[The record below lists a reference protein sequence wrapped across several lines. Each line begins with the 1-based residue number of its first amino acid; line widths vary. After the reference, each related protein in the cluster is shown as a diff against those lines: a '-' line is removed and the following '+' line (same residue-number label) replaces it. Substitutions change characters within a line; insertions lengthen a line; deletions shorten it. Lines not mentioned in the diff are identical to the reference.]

1 MQLKKNTPQL
11 EWEKISG
18 LPNIT
23 RIQFSNF
30 QKNKKMRQN
39 YFIEYVPSA
48 YMHLCFDKE
57 QQMANNQFVY
67 DFKSGNKAASR
78 YCGELLIHYLS
89 ARYGKLLKDYVVV
102 FAPCSSQAKYN
113 KRFAYV
119 AAMLRNILHVTTAN
133 EHVHIYGERKPLHNG
148 GSHNVSEEIYK
159 VSVDGDFFKG
169 KNVILFDDLLTS
181 GKTIGEFKSQ
191 LEAVGAYVEEE
202 IFLGRTVHHDPI
214 SMRGCLQEME
224 EGFYESVARSKRCF
238 PSGVN
243 VNKKSNHKK
252 AA

>member
-1 MQLKKNTPQL
+1 MQLKKILHSWSWKNR
-11 EWEKISG
+11 G
-18 LPNIT
+18 LPKHYQNT
-23 RIQFSNF
+23 FFNLSKF
-30 QKNKKMRQN
+30 KAMRQN
-39 YFIEYVPSA
+39 YFIEYVPTS
-48 YMHLCFDKE
+48 YMHLCFDKG

-89 ARYGKLLKDYVVV
+89 LRYGKHLEDYIVV

-119 AAMLRNILHVTTAN
+119 AAMIRNVLHVTTAN

-148 GSHNVSEEIYK
+148 GSHNVSEEVYR
-159 VSVDGDFFKG
+159 VSVDADFFKG

-181 GKTIGEFKSQ
+181 GKTIAEFKSQ

-202 IFLGRTVHHDPI
+202 IFLGRTVHHDPV

-238 PSGVN
+238 PQGVKI
-243 VNKKSNHKK
+243 NKKSNRK

>member
-1 MQLKKNTPQL
+1 
-11 EWEKISG
+11 
-18 LPNIT
+18 
-23 RIQFSNF
+23 
-30 QKNKKMRQN
+30 
-39 YFIEYVPSA
+39 
-48 YMHLCFDKE
+48 MHLCFDKG

-89 ARYGKLLKDYVVV
+89 LRYGKHLEDYIVV

-119 AAMLRNILHVTTAN
+119 AAMIRNVLHVTTAN

-148 GSHNVSEEIYK
+148 GSHNVSEEVYR
-159 VSVDGDFFKG
+159 VSVDADFFKG

-181 GKTIGEFKSQ
+181 GKTIAEFKSQ

-202 IFLGRTVHHDPI
+202 IFLGRTVHHDPV

-238 PSGVN
+238 PQGVKI
-243 VNKKSNHKK
+243 NKKSNRK

>member
-1 MQLKKNTPQL
+1 MGENLWAPEHYQNTVFNL
-11 EWEKISG
+11 SIKS
-18 LPNIT
+18 
-23 RIQFSNF
+23 
-30 QKNKKMRQN
+30 KMRQN

-78 YCGELLIHYLS
+78 YCGELLVHYLS
-89 ARYGKLLKDYVVV
+89 TRYGKLLKDYVVV

-181 GKTIGEFKSQ
+181 GKTIGEFKRQ

-238 PSGVN
+238 PSGVKI
-243 VNKKSNHKK
+243 NKKSNHKK

>member
-1 MQLKKNTPQL
+1 
-11 EWEKISG
+11 
-18 LPNIT
+18 
-23 RIQFSNF
+23 
-30 QKNKKMRQN
+30 MRQN

-78 YCGELLIHYLS
+78 YCGELLVHYLS
-89 ARYGKLLKDYVVV
+89 TRYGKLLKDYVVV

-148 GSHNVSEEIYK
+148 GSQDRK
-159 VSVDGDFFKG
+159 SV
-169 KNVILFDDLLTS
+169 V
-181 GKTIGEFKSQ
+181 
-191 LEAVGAYVEEE
+191 
-202 IFLGRTVHHDPI
+202 
-214 SMRGCLQEME
+214 
-224 EGFYESVARSKRCF
+224 
-238 PSGVN
+238 
-243 VNKKSNHKK
+243 
-252 AA
+252 